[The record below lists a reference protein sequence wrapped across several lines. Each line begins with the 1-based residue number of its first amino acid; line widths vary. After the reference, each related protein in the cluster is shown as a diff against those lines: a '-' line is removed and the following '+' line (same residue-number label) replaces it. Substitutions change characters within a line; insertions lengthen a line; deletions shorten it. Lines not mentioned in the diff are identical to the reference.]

1 MASFQLRDN
10 IIQSITEKLQQF
22 SFIRKQSYNIPK
34 EKIASNQLMEIC
46 KAIKKEKKSLSST
59 VLKRQQSKYQRDNIT
74 IFDHPR
80 KKRRFRKSKRRHHN
94 NQRKLLYREKE
105 RKIIEEAKTTCP
117 DQNAINLSNKDLSH
131 AEQSLL
137 RKGPSF
143 IPTPTDIKWYNLRRD
158 FDSFVNKLR
167 YRVSKPAETSSIN
180 VNHTSNISN
189 SLVRQLG
196 NPPIEAKSSN
206 VNFNKEKTN
215 ISSLEA
221 FIELLEKDLFKPSN
235 YSKIKGNITTEE
247 EKANKTTS

>member
-1 MASFQLRDN
+1 M
-10 IIQSITEKLQQF
+10 
-22 SFIRKQSYNIPK
+22 
-34 EKIASNQLMEIC
+34 
-46 KAIKKEKKSLSST
+46 
-59 VLKRQQSKYQRDNIT
+59 
-74 IFDHPR
+74 
-80 KKRRFRKSKRRHHN
+80 
-94 NQRKLLYREKE
+94 
-105 RKIIEEAKTTCP
+105 
-117 DQNAINLSNKDLSH
+117 SNKDLSH

-137 RKGPSF
+137 RKGPSR
-143 IPTPTDIKWYNLRRD
+143 TDIPAPTGINWYNLRRD

>member
-1 MASFQLRDN
+1 
-10 IIQSITEKLQQF
+10 
-22 SFIRKQSYNIPK
+22 
-34 EKIASNQLMEIC
+34 MEIC

-137 RKGPSF
+137 RKGSSF
-143 IPTPTDIKWYNLRRD
+143 IPTPTDINWYNLRRN
-158 FDSFVNKLR
+158 FDSL
-167 YRVSKPAETSSIN
+167 SIN
-180 VNHTSNISN
+180 
-189 SLVRQLG
+189 LD
-196 NPPIEAKSSN
+196 IEFQNQRNKFYKCKSY
-206 VNFNKEKTN
+206 VKYIEF
-215 ISSLEA
+215 ISSSTRE
-221 FIELLEKDLFKPSN
+221 STN
-235 YSKIKGNITTEE
+235 
-247 EKANKTTS
+247 

>member
-94 NQRKLLYREKE
+94 NQRKLLYRKKE
-105 RKIIEEAKTTCP
+105 RKIIHKAKTTCP
-117 DQNAINLSNKDLSH
+117 DQNAINLSNKDLSP

-137 RKGPSF
+137 RKGSSF
-143 IPTPTDIKWYNLRRD
+143 IPTPTDINWSNLRRN

>member
-94 NQRKLLYREKE
+94 NQRKLLYRKKE
-105 RKIIEEAKTTCP
+105 RKIIHKAKTTCP

-137 RKGPSF
+137 RKGSSF
-143 IPTPTDIKWYNLRRD
+143 IPTPTDINWSNLRRN

-180 VNHTSNISN
+180 VNHTTNISN

-206 VNFNKEKTN
+206 VNFNKRKQT
-215 ISSLEA
+215 
-221 FIELLEKDLFKPSN
+221 
-235 YSKIKGNITTEE
+235 
-247 EKANKTTS
+247 